1 MVEMVNTRRNA
12 ETKEE
17 RYDLFSGLLDAA
29 EGDLDG
35 AAAITEEELI
45 GKCYLSYDIVHEK
58 KFSLTT
64 AGNIF
69 IFLLAGHEVGPP
81 HSSSRAF

>member
-1 MVEMVNTRRNA
+1 MVNARRNA

-35 AAAITEEELI
+35 GAAITEDELI
-45 GKCYLSYDIVHEK
+45 GECCSSLMK
-58 KFSLTT
+58 KVLTLYQGIRSFSFSLDT
-64 AGNIF
+64 
-69 IFLLAGHEVGPP
+69 
-81 HSSSRAF
+81 R